1 VAHKE
6 DMTMDTKRVH
16 VSESSNSVKE
26 LPPKITGS
34 ELEMVPI
41 GPTSGG

>member
-1 VAHKE
+1 MAHKE

-16 VSESSNSVKE
+16 VSESSNSEKE
-26 LPPKITGS
+26 FPPKITGR
-34 ELEMVPI
+34 ELEMVPV